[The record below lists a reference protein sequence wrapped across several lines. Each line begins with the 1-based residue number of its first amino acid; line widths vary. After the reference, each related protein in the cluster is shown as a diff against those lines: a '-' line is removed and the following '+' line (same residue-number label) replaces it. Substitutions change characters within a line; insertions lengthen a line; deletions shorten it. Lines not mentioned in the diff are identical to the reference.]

1 MADVSKSIAILERGM
16 EVQAMTV
23 DANGNV
29 YLAGISTVGFAGAT
43 TKIGPGQ
50 DQDIFVIKTNATADQ
65 ILYATSIG
73 GGDVESVRGIAVDTS
88 GNLYLAGSTVSRDF
102 PFTYKT
108 NSALPI
114 GAMALKLNAAGNALT
129 YAAQLGNTMTV
140 LGIDIDSTGAA
151 YVVGSGN
158 AQDLATTAGVLKP
171 APGAGANPGDYM
183 GFIMKVAPSGSGL
196 QAATYYGAA
205 NKSVEAIAV
214 KPAGLVILADGTLAT
229 INTGLTQ
236 QTASATIG
244 MTGARMA
251 FDTAGNVHLAGTSN
265 GVAGGFVLRRYAAS
279 GLALNLDKTYPF
291 VTDKAVPRIAVTP
304 AGRIFLFGQ
313 PGAASF
319 ATLNGSQP
327 CLANIAAPNGA
338 AGLPTIDTSGGLVGT
353 VGAPL
358 PPEQA
363 LVVLDPAGTILHSSF
378 TPMLVSQTATASST
392 GRIYLAVTETIFTT
406 PRTTWSGIVRLNP
419 DLIPTDKASPSCVVH
434 AASFNPVRMSPG
446 ALMSIFGSNLGPVTG
461 EIFKLSGAG
470 NTVET
475 TLGGTSVTVDG
486 KAAPLLFTRRD
497 QINLITPWT
506 IRTDGAAIPVC
517 VTFGGNTT
525 CVQVGTTRAVTGAF
539 QRGAVTAALN
549 QNNSIHE
556 TTNPA
561 APGEVVQL
569 FMTGFGAIDGN
580 MVDGGVA
587 TSGAVRGTVTAS
599 TEPPPTGGCGLFACA
614 ASGGPKNVPVGY
626 AGVAPSLVLGVDQV
640 NIYVPTDMPSGLQT
654 FTINFKP
661 TGSTDTIS
669 TNVQLQIK

>member
-1 MADVSKSIAILERGM
+1 MADVSKSITILERGM

-23 DANGNV
+23 DATGNV
-29 YLAGISTVGFAGAT
+29 YLAGISTLGFAAAT
-43 TKIGPGQ
+43 TKIGPIM
-50 DQDIFVIKTNATADQ
+50 DQDIFVIKTNPTGDQ
-65 ILYATSIG
+65 VLYATSIG
-73 GGDVESVRGIAVDTS
+73 GADVESVRGIAVDTA
-88 GNLYLAGSTVSRDF
+88 GNLFIAGATVSRDF
-102 PFTYKT
+102 PFSYKT
-108 NSALPI
+108 NPALAI
-114 GAMALKLNAAGNALT
+114 GAFALKLNAAGNALT

-140 LGIDIDSTGAA
+140 LGIDVDSTGAA
-151 YVVGSGN
+151 YIVGSGN
-158 AQDLATTAGVLKP
+158 AQDLATTAGALKP

-183 GFIMKVAPSGSGL
+183 GFVMKLAPAGTSL
-196 QAATYYGAA
+196 QAATYYGLA
-205 NKSVEAIAV
+205 NKSVEAVSVRSNGVAI
-214 KPAGLVILADGTLAT
+214 IADGTLALL
-229 INTGLTQ
+229 NTGLSQ
-236 QTASATIG
+236 QVSSAAIG

-251 FDTAGNVHLAGTSN
+251 FDSAGNIHLAGTSN
-265 GVAGGFVLRRYAAS
+265 GVAGGFVLRRYTAT
-279 GLALNLDKTYPF
+279 GLTLNLDKTFPF
-291 VTDKAVPRIAVTP
+291 ITDKSVPRIAVTP
-304 AGRIFLFGQ
+304 AGRILLFGQ

-319 ATLNGSQP
+319 STLNGSQP

-353 VGAPL
+353 IGAPL

-363 LVVLDPAGTILHSSF
+363 FVVLDTAGAILHSSF
-378 TPMLVSQTATASST
+378 TPMQVSYTATASSN
-392 GRIYLAVTETIFTT
+392 GRIYLAVTETLFST

-419 DLIPTDKASPSCVVH
+419 DLIPADKASPSCVVH

-461 EIFKLSGAG
+461 EIFKLSGPG

-506 IRTDGAAIPVC
+506 IRTDGVAIPVC
-517 VTFGGNTT
+517 VTFGGNTN
-525 CVQVGTTRAVTGAF
+525 CVQVGTTKAVTGAF

-580 MVDGGVA
+580 MVDGGVS
-587 TSGAVRGTVTAS
+587 TSGTVRGTVTAS

-654 FTINFKP
+654 FTISFKP
-661 TGSTDTIS
+661 TGVTDAIT